1 MCCTQFSEEVWLK
14 RLLNE
19 KRNHHKD
26 ESVDHHEEN
35 ELGIQSKDNDKSKEK
50 SSNLEASQM
59 ESLVMKLRKLIHEES
74 HHDDPHE
81 LKREDE
87 WHRYRSV
94 KGDTDEGVSNVHSYL
109 DATKE
114 INHLPHG
121 NPALDGQHGRI
132 DIGQKRVLMA
142 GPEHKS
148 VVHHHNSPHRDDHGE
163 RK

>member
-1 MCCTQFSEEVWLK
+1 MK
-14 RLLNE
+14 KLLNE

-35 ELGIQSKDNDKSKEK
+35 GLGIQSKDNYKSREK
-50 SSNLEASQM
+50 SSNLEADQS
-59 ESLVMKLRKLIHEES
+59 EALVMKLRKLLHEES

-81 LKREDE
+81 FKREDE
-87 WHRYRSV
+87 WHRYRSIEGHSADGLPSV
-94 KGDTDEGVSNVHSYL
+94 KSYL
-109 DATKE
+109 DATEE

-132 DIGQKRVLMA
+132 DTEERRVLMA
-142 GPEHKS
+142 GPEHES

-163 RK
+163 RKQTNLRS